1 MPHRSLLSVY
11 IGSVARSYVHDTY
24 RRIVEGTIAQ
34 EPLLTFKVPLGQ
46 VVLGP
51 F

>member
-24 RRIVEGTIAQ
+24 RRIVEGKIAQ
-34 EPLLTFKVPLGQ
+34 QTLTTSVKGACV
-46 VVLGP
+46 
-51 F
+51 